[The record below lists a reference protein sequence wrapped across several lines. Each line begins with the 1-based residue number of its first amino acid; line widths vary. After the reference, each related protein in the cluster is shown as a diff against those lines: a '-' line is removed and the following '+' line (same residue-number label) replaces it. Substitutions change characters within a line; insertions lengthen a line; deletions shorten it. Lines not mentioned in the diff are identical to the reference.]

1 MAIAGL
7 VFQKLLVLFLL
18 MLAGL
23 FLAQRQILTKEV
35 TLQLSK
41 LLTRFVAPSLFI
53 SSFIYQAFTWKKM
66 ILLFSMIGAA
76 FFLLLYTR
84 KQKTSKG
91 FLLVFSA
98 HSL

>member
-7 VFQKLLVLFLL
+7 VFKLLVLFLL

-53 SSFIYQAFTWKKM
+53 SSFIYQAFTWKKNDFYC
-66 ILLFSMIGAA
+66 LA
-76 FFLLLYTR
+76 
-84 KQKTSKG
+84 
-91 FLLVFSA
+91 
-98 HSL
+98 

>member
-7 VFQKLLVLFLL
+7 VFQKLRVLFLL

-66 ILLFSMIGAA
+66 ILLFSIC
-76 FFLLLYTR
+76 LLYTSPSPR
-84 KQKTSKG
+84 DTR
-91 FLLVFSA
+91 
-98 HSL
+98 

>member
-41 LLTRFVAPSLFI
+41 LLTRFVAPSLL
-53 SSFIYQAFTWKKM
+53 QLAVKK
-66 ILLFSMIGAA
+66 LFSL
-76 FFLLLYTR
+76 F
-84 KQKTSKG
+84 QD
-91 FLLVFSA
+91 
-98 HSL
+98 SL